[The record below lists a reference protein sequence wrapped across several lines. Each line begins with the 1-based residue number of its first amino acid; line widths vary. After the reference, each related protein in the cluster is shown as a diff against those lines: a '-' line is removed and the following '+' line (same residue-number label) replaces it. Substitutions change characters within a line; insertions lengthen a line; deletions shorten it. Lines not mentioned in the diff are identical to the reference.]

1 MKKSTKKILL
11 VHSSNDLY
19 GASKVLIATIDVLI
33 LNGYKV
39 HVILP
44 HDGPLNDNEIIKKV
58 NLSIVNLG
66 VFRKKYFNI
75 LGLFNRF
82 FFIIKSIFYINYYI
96 KKNKIDLVYI
106 NTSTIISP
114 CISSF
119 ISNTPNIFHVHEIP
133 SSSIL
138 YLKFLIKI
146 MNKYSSKVIAVSNAV
161 KEFWI
166 RHGLIEN
173 KINVIYNGY
182 DFDFSLKKVSNK
194 NNIVFT
200 CISRIIPYK
209 GHLFL
214 IELFKEIIKTRDD
227 IILQIVGDTLPSYQ
241 PYLKDLKSKVKEYK
255 IDNNILF
262 LGFIP
267 NIKSALQNANFFIH
281 APVEPDP
288 APAVILEAI
297 ESRTPVIYTDEGGAR
312 EILDNGKNGLQ
323 IDSNSIEK
331 SSKLILDYIS
341 KKGIQNN
348 RIENSINF
356 ISKKFSKRAYRIKL
370 INLLSKV

>member
-1 MKKSTKKILL
+1 LKKSTKKILL
-11 VHSSNDLY
+11 AHSSNDLY
-19 GASKVLIATIDVLI
+19 GASKVLIATIDALI
-33 LNGYKV
+33 LNGYEV

-44 HDGPLNDNEIIKKV
+44 HNGPLNYNKTIKKV

-75 LGLFNRF
+75 LGLLTRLFL
-82 FFIIKSIFYINYYI
+82 IIKSILYIKNYI

-119 ISNTPNIFHVHEIP
+119 ISNTPNIFHIHEIP
-133 SSSIL
+133 TGSIL

-146 MNKYSSKVIAVSNAV
+146 MNNFSSKVIAVSNVV

-166 RHGLIEN
+166 SHGLLES
-173 KINVIYNGY
+173 KMNVIYNGY
-182 DFDFSLKKVSNK
+182 DFDFGVKKIRN

-200 CISRIIPYK
+200 SISRIIPYK

-214 IELFKEIIKTRDD
+214 IELFNDILKYRDD
-227 IILQIVGDTLPSYQ
+227 IVLQIVGDTLPSYQ
-241 PYLKDLKSKVKEYK
+241 PYLNELKSKVKEYK
-255 IDNNILF
+255 IGNNILF

-267 NIKSALQNANFFIH
+267 SIKIALQKSNFFIH
-281 APVEPDP
+281 APIKPDP

-297 ESRTPVIYTDEGGAR
+297 ESRTPVIYTNKGGAR
-312 EILDNGKNGLQ
+312 EILDNGKNGLE
-323 IDSNSIEK
+323 IYPDSIQK
-331 SSKLILDYIS
+331 SRKLILDYIN
-341 KKGIQNN
+341 KKDIQKNN
-348 RIENSINF
+348 IKNSINF
-356 ISKKFSKRAYRIKL
+356 ISKNFNKKKYQTKL
-370 INLLSKV
+370 INLLSNF